1 MKFNKLVQTI
11 LESKSIEISIPAF
24 DGKKEVYGVSFQP
37 PQDSKWWVPP
47 PPGTLKDPYDIRH
60 TGIKRMSTYDIEMLE
75 TPEALSDYGC
85 DVAYRGNNIEHAL
98 QRLNNRYQDHY
109 ELPIPQKAL
118 DELRAKLGH
127 LLGEW
132 VVVDDSANSTTIALY
147 IIVDIVS
154 MRSKQLHKD
163 LLDSDTTGF
172 EDLL

>member
-1 MKFNKLVQTI
+1 MQFDKLVQTI

-24 DGKKEVYGVSFQP
+24 DGKKEVYGVAFHP
-37 PQDSKWWVPP
+37 PRA
-47 PPGTLKDPYDIRH
+47 TLKDPYDIRH
-60 TGIKRMSTYDIEMLE
+60 TGIKRMSTYDVEMLE
-75 TPEALSDYGC
+75 NPEALSDYGC

-118 DELRAKLGH
+118 DELRTKLGH

-132 VVVDDSANSTTIALY
+132 VVVDDSANSTTIMLH
-147 IIVDIVS
+147 IIVDIVA
-154 MRSKQLHKD
+154 MRANQINKD
-163 LLDSDTTGF
+163 LQDVDTTGF